1 MSHIIKL
8 FDVIDRFVQKI
19 VTAIFIIMTALYFIQ
34 IAARYL
40 FNTGISWSEELVVFL
55 MVWLTYLGATV
66 LAKED
71 GHISMTILEDVFPA
85 SKKFLSFLKY
95 IAMIVYCGFVSYFSV
110 AALQVAK
117 MQVSTAMQIPMNI
130 IYLAIPLS
138 MILMILHILLRIY
151 NLFGKGEP
159 K

>member
-1 MSHIIKL
+1 
-8 FDVIDRFVQKI
+8 
-19 VTAIFIIMTALYFIQ
+19 
-34 IAARYL
+34 
-40 FNTGISWSEELVVFL
+40 

-138 MILMILHILLRIY
+138 MILMILHILLKFIICSERGSLSDHHIS
-151 NLFGKGEP
+151 
-159 K
+159 

>member
-1 MSHIIKL
+1 M
-8 FDVIDRFVQKI
+8 QKI
-19 VTAIFIIMTALYFIQ
+19 VTAIFIVMTVLYFIQ

-85 SKKFLSFLKY
+85 SKKFLNFLKY
-95 IAMIVYCGFVSYFSV
+95 VAMIVYCALVSWFSV
-110 AALQVAK
+110 SALQVAK
-117 MQVSTAMQIPMNI
+117 LQVSTAMQIPMNI

-138 MILMILHILLRIY
+138 MILMILHILIRIY
-151 NLFGKGEP
+151 DLFRKGED